1 MGNVQPIS
9 VLCSTEMERSGEMA
23 AGMHIYSYFIFP
35 SRLIWTKYK
44 SETLLGLSKAKEI
57 LPVFK
62 YLSEQLAS
70 DIQTMVV

>member
-9 VLCSTEMERSGEMA
+9 VLCSAEMERSREMA

-35 SRLIWTKYK
+35 SRLIWTVYK
-44 SETLLGLSKAKEI
+44 SETLLGLWKAKEV

-62 YLSEQLAS
+62 YLSEQLTS